1 MDLNGKE
8 KKTRSPRKWG
18 AWGITGKCRKVEEKM
33 RGKKSK
39 MYSAIKTV
47 KEKNNNKKYSN
58 TLC

>member
-1 MDLNGKE
+1 ME
-8 KKTRSPRKWG
+8 KKTRSPNKLG
-18 AWGITGKCRKVEEKM
+18 AWGITGKCSKVEKKM

-39 MYSAIKTV
+39 MYSAIKTI